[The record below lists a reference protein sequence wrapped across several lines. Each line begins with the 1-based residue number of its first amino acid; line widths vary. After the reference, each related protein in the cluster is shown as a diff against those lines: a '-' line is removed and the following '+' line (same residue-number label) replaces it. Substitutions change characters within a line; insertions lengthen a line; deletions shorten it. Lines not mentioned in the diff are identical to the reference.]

1 MNQAN
6 TRVSLHQTHE
16 FTAMQDGAAWCSRFM
31 LELIMTKVGMPRQAF
46 SGCRVHAGMQGV
58 FFLPEIRLKFDMFD
72 ITRSIW
78 STSRHKIE
86 DPSLLTSKTL
96 PTKLDMMFKHDHT
109 ESYSLMFYDAGK
121 TSSSH

>member
-6 TRVSLHQTHE
+6 TRVSLHQMHE

-58 FFLPEIRLKFDMFD
+58 FFLPEIRLKFD

-78 STSRHKIE
+78 STAQNRGSKSPDIQDFANKVRH
-86 DPSLLTSKTL
+86 DV
-96 PTKLDMMFKHDHT
+96 
-109 ESYSLMFYDAGK
+109 
-121 TSSSH
+121 